1 MRLETLKCPEC
12 GGTIDFK
19 EGQKIQYC
27 PYCGTKLYVDDGN
40 RTIRKEYQDLTHLE
54 EMKFKRKVELEDRER
69 DDKERRHNLIVIA
82 VCIILLTAYLIIMSF
97 VT

>member
-1 MRLETLKCPEC
+1 MRLESLKCPEC

-27 PYCGTKLYVDDGN
+27 PYCGAKLYLDDGN

-69 DDKERRHNLIVIA
+69 DDKELRNALLLAIGSFILLIVLGIIA
-82 VCIILLTAYLIIMSF
+82 FA
-97 VT
+97 